1 MDNNE
6 TINSRNLEE
15 TKVLDIKVYELD
27 LSIRACNVLRRNG
40 YEMVRDLLKFSNK
53 EEILSLKSFSIG
65 CGEEVANK
73 LKALELPENIWYEFI
88 I

>member
-1 MDNNE
+1 MDNNK

-40 YEMVRDLLKFSNK
+40 YETVRDLLKFSNK

-65 CGEEVANK
+65 CGREVANK
-73 LKALELPENIWYEFI
+73 LKTLELPENIWYEFI